1 MSSDIAIALC
11 KAIYNGETVK
21 GGRFARFLFEAA
33 PCLLHKI
40 QTTDLSSA
48 NTWDDAKRLLG
59 VSTPRH
65 VVDFALD
72 PQSELEAALNE
83 LKDDRVPDCRD
94 FLLTIINGR
103 ATVPVEPIVV
113 EYAAYMRSGLIQAAR
128 TASEICHGNQNLIAQ
143 TFQRM
148 RTRIANPDA
157 GVIGDCFKMVEAVL
171 ARVHVARDAFLG
183 SQLPSYT
190 PLAVL
195 SVIAKPGEMIQGD
208 TRIRYLG
215 KTPLTVGKP
224 SYLTLPDPS
233 VPDNVSDIL
242 QRAQGYIRGG
252 VIAPVIAGRL
262 WTLCQELKLIGE
274 DYGAPTPAM
283 PQMGAGLGKKRVSFA
298 DSASGSASPVRVIVG
313 GEGADALSMRVAVNR
328 KFGQKALS
336 IVKGLTEAVLSLAKN
351 PSKELVSFFADSAT
365 RPLINAFMEIRFPSK
380 AYVPILSGYYRTA
393 ETKSR
398 RERYV
403 SSLEALVAS
412 IEKIAGS
419 DAKLDGAS
427 RNSFSK
433 CKSLVREL
441 IAAIH
446 DSNREMDSIFAKLA
460 AGQIKDI
467 TSGDSDVGKDIEKIE
482 PASAETVEEFRDEHH
497 QLTRALENLK
507 EAAKKAGQRHIVLAG
522 IDKLEEYLRR
532 GKSLCADAV
541 KKRMEDLTLAYTN
554 LYSRVSAEAKE
565 VAKRV
570 IDFKLSVYREF
581 YDSLIEFEMRLAKS
595 YRDMVISPAIRDELY
610 RAIAGWTLTMQKS
623 GLLKDR
629 FEKEMKAFIETVFAH
644 GAAPFQY
651 KTVAGP
657 GPGADLGTAGT
668 TQILTP
674 TEIKDTNKSLFDDFR
689 RMLLS
694 IFNYSPQLRLV
705 FDLVN
710 IFEKIKGKEL
720 DVKALFTNATRY
732 ILASAVDVCTWEE
745 ALNRKSDA
753 DIVSGGFQMVKS
765 DFSGVG
771 AREATGVE
779 DIAKKEKIAVFFRHA
794 IGKIRLEDRMF
805 VRWIKAICANLLIA
819 LDTDRAIH
827 GVRRTNLPGAERLL
841 IGGAL
846 DDPIGITGSTHVIP
860 EATPLYIHFRIACE
874 AYRDYFSW
882 DAPRG
887 VGEKGDEPQLII
899 KLSRE
904 SRFYPALELIK
915 GTKSESTFSDTY
927 VSKLIAALNDVWG
940 HYSSVSDPAK
950 RVTAVF
956 DAFFE
961 EVNDSLL
968 LQSMLEHTE
977 ASTKK
982 EEDRDR
988 DAISGI
994 APVED
999 RLEPI
1004 AAAHG
1009 KRGEFKQ
1016 RTFKALKAIAMSV
1029 FDIVQKV
1036 NISEDQIAGDYKAYV
1051 DRIQKRITDSP
1062 DSERF
1067 RELVKAINE
1076 KDESVGDVQG
1086 LFMAFSEFVT
1096 TPLFALLGV
1105 VEGFVY
1111 RFCNCYMQVLRHLF
1125 VARAHTDIAADGLRA
1140 GGVNRTQQVNAG
1152 DSLWARFWYLYDA
1165 GNRNASTEWRA
1176 THAARVA
1183 HLLTDMSMTKFAEAS
1198 IAYAGI
1204 TYQGVATQSNAADG
1218 SNLRGFRVVDTKYVL
1233 PMHQSIYKA
1242 IELLLVPGTDL
1253 VTVKKA
1259 EGAFGI
1265 KVEAEKFVSMITDS
1279 LVEIRAAMSPFMKI
1293 GKKEPTEAFYREINA
1308 WCVGDML
1315 NDVIK
1320 TTNLALA
1327 IVDRNFCAAREYLPN
1342 AVCYDQEVKVLGTA
1356 IEATG
1361 IGFVV
1366 NFRRNAILGTAI
1378 GKAALAYQE
1387 GIRYL
1392 LGSPSRWRKISD
1404 EMWGADRGGVHAT
1417 SFTESE
1423 WTALDS
1429 YHGIFSPRV
1438 KVGTRIGPGVGFM
1451 PWTPADSQV
1460 IEGGYNSTPADM
1472 RAVCGPALNT
1482 PILFETANPA
1492 NDPMIALSFND
1503 VDAINAGAWADNV
1516 AAGAGGMVEL
1526 GFSTHRL
1533 INQQKIYAL
1542 NGKSIVQSALYGR
1555 PAFDSKAETLNRLI
1569 AKMASVLTIQGEEPV
1584 LLYDLAHDI
1593 IGHAA
1598 LSSYFQT
1605 KNFTIS
1611 GSKGDSSTTYTFL
1624 VNAIGTP
1631 VRVSENTYLTHNE
1644 KLRAINPRG
1653 ATVIGTEGNRSEK
1666 IVYYK
1671 SEGETLERAGG
1682 SAAEGL
1688 RNTTFGHGTVPTGQ
1702 TNSETLF
1709 GPDAYVEFKE
1719 QWRGITSFT
1728 ASIGRAL
1735 IERMADRI
1743 SQMLR
1748 DCQRDTNTI
1757 VARSATVGTV
1767 AHTSVGIARSRFTEA
1782 ITTAL
1787 ATLDSETLKSW
1798 FNTFNTRVTIYTNPR
1813 DLGTELFQHI
1823 NTPLTGLNTTP
1834 IVTDA
1839 VGATVETF
1847 GDIIRLAGAANVA
1860 PAQVMARLIENTYG
1874 TGAGGL
1880 WTTISTPGNIILQNF
1895 FRGYA
1900 SARKGEHY
1908 KGLAE
1913 ALHRGEG
1920 IEASGVEGIGRETE
1934 APAYKSGTFLYDAV
1948 LFPFLNSVEGQGVKR
1963 IGEMSTMDQAR
1974 YLAAIPQ
1981 LMTAFKDLLARI
1993 KLDTE
1998 LDLNKVEST
2007 NLNPATHMGTP
2018 LGASRY
2024 DSNPGNVAVDTI
2036 NGDIRFQAVSLDDI
2050 NAAIKGIPDKMA
2062 AAIKG
2067 FIECLS
2073 RWYKAIREK
2082 YGNPVHMETVKGD
2095 FDPYLVGGKF
2105 DPGKL
2110 TTPLSV
2116 LGGTTMV
2123 GPDGPC
2129 MMMAFGERGH
2139 PHADD
2144 AMIASWASP
2153 VLHKELVGLDT
2164 IPLDCVPWT
2173 VALAERTKKMT
2184 HADLTGILQP
2194 IVTRTAKLTMTMNA
2208 YNMQAIACHSPFAA
2222 HSIPSTI
2229 FHPHSIEISVASMR
2243 AGLDLIRRFDI
2254 DQVHNNPLMPDWI
2267 SYHLPFLYHENRN
2280 NPRWNNIN
2288 ALAGGYVARTEG
2300 IFADGAL
2307 GSSTTGGDRLGDWA
2321 RPPLPIT
2328 RQKELNADD
2337 ILRISYTVNP
2347 YITADDKKKIEL
2359 RTSCGNL
2366 KALTLPDTFQTLAGI
2381 AGGTQIAWITEP
2393 RAPNYPD
2400 RFAFFH
2406 GLGTASNGL
2415 QLGVCTAEEGVF
2427 LPAHVLAILIKSLRS
2442 HPADKTY
2449 LTDDTSKKFFIDRL
2463 PAFGSV
2469 VSSSATKKPSAWL
2482 VQRTK
2487 PKDLIDKC
2495 IGLEVEGEGETQ
2507 KTDGYYIE
2515 MVRFSPPSSNWSIIS
2530 AEERHRAGFFLY
2542 MKRNPISPL
2551 SSIGLVDFPSIYLF
2565 SETFDMY
2572 FQLVAARSAKDKG
2585 TTFLRSHVQSLL
2597 TNPLSISSHY
2607 IDYSVSPTEGNRE
2620 RLVKTANLAIT
2631 PEGFGNREKPF
2642 SERTTPNPTTWQSL
2656 KPLKASSSIIG
2667 FYDASFPLTATVND
2681 NIPTALCAPS
2691 VAAAGHHHTL
2701 ISFPL
2706 FAMMIRFID
2715 QAGVMLKDELA
2726 TRLREIKYDRPE
2738 SLAAHQNALIGI
2750 LDGE

>member
-651 KTVAGP
+651 KTAAA
-657 GPGADLGTAGT
+657 ADLGTANT

-745 ALNRKSDA
+745 ALNRKSDS

-771 AREATGVE
+771 AQEATGVE

-1125 VARAHTDIAADGLRA
+1125 VARAHTDIAADGLGIGR
-1140 GGVNRTQQVNAG
+1140 GDRTQQVNAG

-1183 HLLTDMSMTKFAEAS
+1183 HLLTDMSMAKFAEAS
-1198 IAYAGI
+1198 ITYAGVP
-1204 TYQGVATQSNAADG
+1204 YRGVATQSNVANG
-1218 SNLRGFRVVDTKYVL
+1218 SNLRGFRVVGTKYVL

-1644 KLRAINPRG
+1644 RLCAINPRG
-1653 ATVIGTEGNRSEK
+1653 GIVLGTKGSRLDQVIR
-1666 IVYYK
+1666 YK
-1671 SEGETLERAGG
+1671 TDGETLMGQGTALANSLFVYGILG
-1682 SAAEGL
+1682 SAAAAQ
-1688 RNTTFGHGTVPTGQ
+1688 R
-1702 TNSETLF
+1702 TNVRRMIGS
-1709 GPDAYVEFKE
+1709 DCYD
-1719 QWRGITSFT
+1719 GITPVWDRVDKFT
-1728 ASIGRAL
+1728 AGIGRRIIMCIAKTIRDGLDTFISQLNAIMAASGAGGVTTNANVATDTPIVEAAALSLLRFFDQETFEPWLYARDSNIDPSIDPQSIGES
-1735 IERMADRI
+1735 IYTPM
-1743 SQMLR
+1743 R
-1748 DCQRDTNTI
+1748 DAIIGFMGTLLTAGGETIGTI
-1757 VARSATVGTV
+1757 VADLLTANP
-1767 AHTSVGIARSRFTEA
+1767 A
-1782 ITTAL
+1782 ITAQDA
-1787 ATLDSETLKSW
+1787 ATGAAAAPLCQAVGSY
-1798 FNTFNTRVTIYTNPR
+1798 NI
-1813 DLGTELFQHI
+1813 I
-1823 NTPLTGLNTTP
+1823 NT
-1834 IVTDA
+1834 
-1839 VGATVETF
+1839 
-1847 GDIIRLAGAANVA
+1847 AGH
-1860 PAQVMARLIENTYG
+1860 
-1874 TGAGGL
+1874 
-1880 WTTISTPGNIILQNF
+1880 ILPFIN
-1895 FRGYA
+1895 GYA
-1900 SARKGEHY
+1900 YARKGEY
-1908 KGLAE
+1908 LIGLSE
-1913 ALHRGEG
+1913 SMKRGEG
-1920 IEASGVEGIGRETE
+1920 IESAGVEGAGEQSK
-1934 APAYKSGTFLYDAV
+1934 APIYKSGTFLYDAV

-1998 LDLNKVEST
+1998 LDLNKVEGT

-2018 LGASRY
+2018 LGASRH
-2024 DSNPGNVAVDTI
+2024 DSGAGNVAVNST

-2073 RWYKAIREK
+2073 RWYRAIREK

-2254 DQVHNNPLMPDWI
+2254 DHGNNNPLMPDWI

-2280 NPRWNNIN
+2280 TPRWNNIN

-2366 KALTLPDTFQTLAGI
+2366 KALTLPNTFQTLAEI
-2381 AGGTQIAWITEP
+2381 QAGTQIVWGTEP
-2393 RAPNYPD
+2393 RAPNYPG

-2631 PEGFGNREKPF
+2631 PEGFGNQEKPF